1 MEKKIVQQVSYTHY
15 SRSAGRRSYLQSL
28 HHPLILASTPSGMP
42 LGGSHN
48 VSMEILNGT
57 DESLDAPDFMAG
69 SGSLAEVLDVSAVME
84 RSRGI

>member
-1 MEKKIVQQVSYTHY
+1 
-15 SRSAGRRSYLQSL
+15 
-28 HHPLILASTPSGMP
+28 MP

-69 SGSLAEVLDVSAVME
+69 SGSLGEVLDVNAVME
-84 RSRGI
+84 RSRGM